1 MTEILTAAT
10 SDREFPASL
19 LVVFACVALMLA
31 TVGVYGVVA
40 FSAHRRV
47 FEMGIRMA
55 LGAEPTDVRRLV
67 VCQELLPVTIG
78 VAVGLGG
85 AVATTRSMQSLLY
98 NVGPLDPGTLVV
110 VPLVIAV
117 ATLVASYVPA
127 LRASRFDPAQVLR
140 SN

>member
-1 MTEILTAAT
+1 
-10 SDREFPASL
+10 
-19 LVVFACVALMLA
+19 
-31 TVGVYGVVA
+31 
-40 FSAHRRV
+40 
-47 FEMGIRMA
+47 MGIRMA